1 MTIDRHAPRL
11 AACGGWPDPTPQNRA
26 MQSFL
31 NNFNDR
37 LNDLEDR
44 LGEQIKAAE
53 TRLGERIGKLELL
66 TNGSGDSFLAVASR
80 AKGEIR
86 SLAFR
91 QTELREE
98 VRQNLARLED
108 LESLRGQIRELKQI
122 AAIAHLVT
130 RTPGGVYTWS
140 VLFVGLLLIVDS
152 IVVAFG
158 FDAIVR
164 GLLGL

>member
-1 MTIDRHAPRL
+1 
-11 AACGGWPDPTPQNRA
+11 

-31 NNFNDR
+31 NNFNER
-37 LNDLEDR
+37 LSDLEDR
-44 LGEQIKAAE
+44 LGEQMQAME
-53 TRLGERIGKLELL
+53 GRLGERIGRIELL
-66 TNGSGDSFLAVASR
+66 THGSGDSFLAVASR
-80 AKGEIR
+80 SKVEIKA
-86 SLAFR
+86 LAVR
-91 QTELREE
+91 QVELREE
-98 VRQNLARLED
+98 VRQNLARLEE

>member
-1 MTIDRHAPRL
+1 
-11 AACGGWPDPTPQNRA
+11 

-37 LNDLEDR
+37 LSDLEDR
-44 LGEQIKAAE
+44 LGEQIQAMEKRLDDQAKAME
-53 TRLGERIGKLELL
+53 KRIGERIGKLELL
-66 TNGSGDSFLAVASR
+66 TNGSGDSFLAVTSR
-80 AKGEIR
+80 VKSEIR
-86 SLAFR
+86 SLVFR
-91 QTELREE
+91 QTELRDE

-140 VLFVGLLLIVDS
+140 VLFVGLLLVVDS